1 MMMLWVAP
9 SARNIS
15 KTSMNSVP
23 FTGSPPMPTAV
34 VWPRPALVVW
44 NTAS

>member
-1 MMMLWVAP
+1 MSSM
-9 SARNIS
+9 
-15 KTSMNSVP
+15 SMNSVP

-34 VWPRPALVVW
+34 VWPRPSLVVW